1 MSEAAPGQDR
11 QLTKDGHP
19 SKDNG
24 VDVGAQPTEHDEP
37 HVGNIASR
45 LNWLRAGVLGGNDG
59 IVSTAGIVL
68 GVAGATATRSTILT
82 AGVAG
87 LAAGAMSMAVGE
99 YVSVSSQRDTEK
111 ALLDKER
118 DELRDTPDEEL
129 EELTEMYA
137 AKGLSHDVAAQVA
150 IQLTAHDALAAHA
163 EVELGIDPTN
173 LTSPWHAAFA
183 SMVAFTLGALLP
195 LVAITVPP
203 PALRLPIT
211 VSAVLVALGVTGVMS
226 GWLGKSPLARP
237 FWRNVIGGSIAMA
250 VTYGIGSLVGRV
262 AL

>member
-1 MSEAAPGQDR
+1 MSEG
-11 QLTKDGHP
+11 
-19 SKDNG
+19 NG
-24 VDVGAQPTEHDEP
+24 ADVSELDLDHDEP
-37 HVGNIASR
+37 HKGNIASR

-99 YVSVSSQRDTEK
+99 YVSVSSQRDTER

-118 DELRDTPDEEL
+118 GELRDTPDEEL
-129 EELTEMYA
+129 EELTGMYA
-137 AKGLSHDVAAQVA
+137 AKGLSHDLAAEVAG
-150 IQLTAHDALAAHA
+150 QLTAHDALAAHA
-163 EVELGIDPTN
+163 EVELGINPGN
-173 LTSPWHAAFA
+173 LTSPWNAAIA

-195 LVAITVPP
+195 LLAITVPP
-203 PALRLPIT
+203 PSLRVPIT
-211 VSAVLVALGVTGVMS
+211 VVSVLVALGVTGVVS

-237 FWRNVIGGSIAMA
+237 FWRNVIGGSVAMA
-250 VTYGIGSLVGRV
+250 VTYGIGTLVGH
-262 AL
+262 AI